1 MLLPLRRTYF
11 GGIAESRNDSSVVV
25 GASEANQ
32 SPAQV
37 WRLLLSQ
44 RTLHRNDDMVVVSA
58 GKAKQ
63 SPAQVWRLLLSQRTL
78 YRNDGMVVVPA
89 SEAVSRSGMEIASF
103 VKSAPTLLSLR
114 AKRSSLTPRHGDSFY
129 RAERSIA
136 MTARLLSL
144 QAKQSPAQ
152 LWRLLLS
159 QRALHRN
166 DGMFVVTAIEAKQS
180 PTRISKLFYSMY
192 TINGYYV

>member
-44 RTLHRNDDMVVVSA
+44 RTL
-58 GKAKQ
+58 
-63 SPAQVWRLLLSQRTL
+63 
-78 YRNDGMVVVPA
+78 YRNDGMVVVTA

-103 VKSAPTLLSLR
+103 VKSAPTLLSL
-114 AKRSSLTPRHGDSFY
+114 
-129 RAERSIA
+129 
-136 MTARLLSL
+136 

-152 LWRLLLS
+152 AWRLLLS
-159 QRALHRN
+159 QRTLHRN
-166 DGMFVVTAIEAKQS
+166 DGMVVVSAGKMKQS

-192 TINGYYV
+192 TINGYSV